1 MKRGQI
7 VGVVLLLVASAG
19 MAVAPRAALA
29 CGLAAWWWALGIV
42 LGVFVNAWMHVLT
55 GGNWGLPVRAT
66 ALALSRRVPW
76 LLLGLVVIAATA
88 GQLYPWAMQPAT
100 EWTRGL
106 ARPTF
111 VRAWLTPA
119 AFTIRLV
126 LYAAA
131 WWWVTRPASLTS
143 KGRAAASI
151 VACAIA
157 TTLASV
163 DLLMSLIPG
172 WTSTAFGLVVLGT
185 QALAG
190 AAAVVP
196 LALLQRTWPGVE
208 GTPVSRDIGNLL
220 LMWVMSWGY
229 LAFMQFLVIW
239 AEDLPHEISWYV
251 PRLQT
256 GWRWVGIALALV
268 QLTVP
273 FLALLFRDVKD
284 RPQRLALVA
293 MLLLAST
300 ALDCVWTVL
309 PSVDPHTLHGWWLAP
324 LATAGMALL
333 LFGGIDTTSPQA
345 GSRKVRHA

>member
-1 MKRGQI
+1 MKRGQV
-7 VGVVLLLVASAG
+7 VGALLLLVAAAG
-19 MAVAPRAALA
+19 LAVAPRATLA

-66 ALALSRRVPW
+66 ALALSRRMPW

-88 GQLYPWAMQPAT
+88 GQLYPWAMQSPT
-100 EWTRGL
+100 EWTRGM
-106 ARPTF
+106 AQPGF
-111 VRAWLTPA
+111 VRVWLTPI

-131 WWWVTRPASLTS
+131 WWWVTRPASLAS
-143 KGRAAASI
+143 KGRASASI
-151 VACAIA
+151 IVSAIA

-163 DLLMSLIPG
+163 DLLMSLVPG
-172 WTSTAFGLVVLGT
+172 WISTAFGLVVLGT

-196 LALLQRTWPGVE
+196 LTLLRRTWPGVE
-208 GTPVSRDIGNLL
+208 GTPISRDIGNLL

-239 AEDLPHEISWYV
+239 AENLPHEISWYV

-256 GWRWVGIALALV
+256 GWQWVGITLSLV

-284 RPQRLALVA
+284 RPERLALVA
-293 MLLLAST
+293 VLLLAST

-333 LFGGIDTTSPQA
+333 LFGGIDATLPQA
-345 GSRKVRHA
+345 EPRRVRHA